1 METKTKLGISVSIAA
16 ALTYFMGLFGGYLV
30 LLVLAGYILWKEE
43 NLWLKQTVVKAVTIC
58 VTFSVVIALI
68 GLVPDA
74 INLLDDVFSVFGKGF
89 SFSILSRMITLIN
102 SVLKLA
108 EKLLLLALG
117 FFALKGKSLR
127 IDALDNFVNKHF
139 SQNEPQ

>member
-127 IDALDNFVNKHF
+127 FDALDNFVNKHF

>member
-127 IDALDNFVNKHF
+127 IDALDNFANKHF